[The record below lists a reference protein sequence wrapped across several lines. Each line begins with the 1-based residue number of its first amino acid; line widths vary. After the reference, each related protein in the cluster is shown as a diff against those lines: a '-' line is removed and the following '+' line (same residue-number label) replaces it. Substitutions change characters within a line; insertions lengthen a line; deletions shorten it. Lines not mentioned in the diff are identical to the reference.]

1 MAKKILIVGHCGVD
15 GPMLEDVMG
24 HVAKGVDAH
33 MVNDMATLEK
43 EADKDTLLLVNR
55 VLEGRFKTHSGID
68 LIAELAKKDNAPKMM
83 LVSNLADAQK
93 QAEQVGAMKGF
104 GKAKAHAKETAE
116 LVREAIAAGS
126 KAATK

>member
-24 HVAKGVDAH
+24 HVAKGIDAH
-33 MVNDMATLEK
+33 MVNDMSTLEK
-43 EADKDTLLLVNR
+43 EAGPDALLLVNR

-68 LIAELAKKDNAPKMM
+68 LIAELAKQDKPPKMM
-83 LVSNLADAQK
+83 LISDKPDAQK
-93 QAEQVGAMKGF
+93 QAEEVGAMKGF

-116 LVREAIAAGS
+116 LVREAIAAGG
-126 KAATK
+126 KAGTK